1 MLKDAFATRAEIELQ
16 RRFKT
21 PEARTAAREVQARA
35 GKLIEQARAY
45 RDERLKTIR
54 KTTQDRPQPALT
66 PRFFGRLFGQHR
78 AAHRQSADHEQTR
91 LHSRTDRILQAKDN
105 QLQRIEDR
113 QKTASQTK
121 PEAAEPAPAKA
132 GAGTDKTTPANDQA
146 ATAPPEQAHEPVPA
160 QAAEENSGQDRQDRI
175 NAAHERQAEIE
186 RDRGNDLG
194 TGREIE

>member
-1 MLKDAFATRAEIELQ
+1 MLTDAFATRAEIELQ

-21 PEARTAAREVQARA
+21 PEAQTAAREVQARA

-66 PRFFGRLFGQHR
+66 PRFFGRMFGQYR
-78 AAHRQSADHEQTR
+78 ATQRQSADHEQAR
-91 LHSRTDRILQAKDN
+91 LQSRTGRILQARDK

-121 PEAAEPAPAKA
+121 PEAAKDA
-132 GAGTDKTTPANDQA
+132 GKTPVEGFFPGREETTPGNEQA
-146 ATAPPEQAHEPVPA
+146 ATAPPEQAHE
-160 QAAEENSGQDRQDRI
+160 ENSGQDRQARI
-175 NAAHERQAEIE
+175 NAEHEREAEIE
-186 RDRGNDLG
+186 RDRGDDLG
-194 TGREIE
+194 TGREIV